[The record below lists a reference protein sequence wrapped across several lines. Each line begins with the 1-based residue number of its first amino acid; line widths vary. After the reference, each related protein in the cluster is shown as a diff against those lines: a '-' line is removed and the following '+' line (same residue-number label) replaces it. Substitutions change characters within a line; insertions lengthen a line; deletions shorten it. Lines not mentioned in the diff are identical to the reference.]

1 MYAFSHSQDP
11 QIRNQRVERRIVPL
25 TINCSDLP
33 GEFLFPIPVT
43 ISSAGIEVLVL
54 EQGVFLLGATTNCG
68 AGSSGL
74 AVTGMI

>member
-11 QIRNQRVERRIVPL
+11 QIRNQRVERIVPL
-25 TINCSDLP
+25 IINCSELP

-43 ISSAGIEVLVL
+43 ISSAGIEVLVP

-74 AVTGMI
+74 TVTGMI